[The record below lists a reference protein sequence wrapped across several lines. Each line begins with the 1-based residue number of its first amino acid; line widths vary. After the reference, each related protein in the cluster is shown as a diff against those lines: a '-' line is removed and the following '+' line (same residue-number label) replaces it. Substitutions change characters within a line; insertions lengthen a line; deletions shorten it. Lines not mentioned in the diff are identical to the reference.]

1 MAVKTHGSDLHSG
14 SITDGPGAVT
24 LGPPPRPPKATLPTD
39 SSQPVTSRTREV
51 GNPPSGDFGW
61 RAPHWPGCACLGI
74 VLPLMVNCMCQLE
87 QAQGFPGIGM
97 IYAGCRCEGVF
108 G

>member
-1 MAVKTHGSDLHSG
+1 MSNKQDTGGGEPLQWG
-14 SITDGPGAVT
+14 
-24 LGPPPRPPKATLPTD
+24 LRL
-39 SSQPVTSRTREV
+39 
-51 GNPPSGDFGW
+51 

-87 QAQGFPGIGM
+87 QPQGFPGIGL